1 MNATGATE
9 GDGPLAGRHIVLGVT
24 GGIAAY
30 KAIEVCRRLI
40 EAGAYVAPVLTE
52 GAQRFVGAATFSA
65 LASEPAQSSLFDGPH
80 PIPHTR
86 LGQRT
91 DLVLV
96 APATARVLSDLTT
109 GRSDDLLVATLLAT
123 EAPVMVA
130 PAMHTEMWR
139 HPSVVDNL
147 AVLRRRGVVIVDPE
161 SGRLAGGDVGE
172 GRLAGP
178 ERIVDRAIE
187 LLTAGSEPAALPAGA
202 RPLPAASGD
211 AGMGWRGRRVLVSAG
226 GTREAIDPVR
236 YLGNRSTGKQGH
248 ALAEEAAQLGAAVT
262 LVTTSELPTSPA
274 IERRQVTSAAEMA
287 DAVLEAAPSMD
298 LVIMAAAVADFT
310 PAAVADRKLKK
321 ADGAPSIELV
331 PTQDILAELGRCKPA
346 SQVLVGFAAETD
358 DVEANAAAKLERK
371 GADLLVVN
379 DVGAPGVG
387 FGHDTNEVL
396 ILGHSGERISVP
408 LTDKSAVAA
417 RVLECAG
424 ALAAARAASS

>member
-40 EAGAYVAPVLTE
+40 DAGAYVAPVLTE

-310 PAAVADRKLKK
+310 PAAVADRKLKRPMGRR
-321 ADGAPSIELV
+321 ASSWSPPRTSSPSWDAASLRRRCWSALRRRPTMSR
-331 PTQDILAELGRCKPA
+331 PTQPPNSSARAPTCSSSTTSVPPGWGSATTPTRCSSSATPA
-346 SQVLVGFAAETD
+346 SG
-358 DVEANAAAKLERK
+358 
-371 GADLLVVN
+371 
-379 DVGAPGVG
+379 
-387 FGHDTNEVL
+387 
-396 ILGHSGERISVP
+396 
-408 LTDKSAVAA
+408 SAC
-417 RVLECAG
+417 R
-424 ALAAARAASS
+424 

>member
-178 ERIVDRAIE
+178 ERIE
-187 LLTAGSEPAALPAGA
+187 
-202 RPLPAASGD
+202 SGWWD
-211 AGMGWRGRRVLVSAG
+211 G
-226 GTREAIDPVR
+226 
-236 YLGNRSTGKQGH
+236 
-248 ALAEEAAQLGAAVT
+248 
-262 LVTTSELPTSPA
+262 
-274 IERRQVTSAAEMA
+274 A
-287 DAVLEAAPSMD
+287 DARRDYFV
-298 LVIMAAAVADFT
+298 AVDG
-310 PAAVADRKLKK
+310 K
-321 ADGAPSIELV
+321 ACWLWIFRDS
-331 PTQDILAELGRCKPA
+331 R
-346 SQVLVGFAAETD
+346 
-358 DVEANAAAKLERK
+358 
-371 GADLLVVN
+371 
-379 DVGAPGVG
+379 APGG
-387 FGHDTNEVL
+387 WFLHG
-396 ILGHSGERISVP
+396 IF
-408 LTDKSAVAA
+408 A
-417 RVLECAG
+417 
-424 ALAAARAASS
+424 